1 MTEFLSMGGDG
12 AYVWTAYG
20 ITLAVIVW
28 NAWSVRAHLKR
39 NLKEAATEQPTAEPA
54 RRPTVRQL

>member
-1 MTEFLSMGGDG
+1 MSEFFSMGGDG

-28 NAWSVRAHLKR
+28 NAWSVRSLLKR
-39 NLKEAATEQPTAEPA
+39 NLRTAATEQSTEEPA